1 MVTNN
6 PLKKA
11 VFLSILSANEIDELL
26 ISGKIA
32 YFKKNDIIFRENTYL
47 KSLPII
53 LKGVVRVFVINQEDT
68 TKKEVLLYYMK
79 EGETCSSSIASGI
92 FNDKIDIRVEAETDC
107 EILFVPIE
115 KFTSLLNKHPE
126 LFEMLL
132 QNYLSIFKKIVS
144 RVSALAFY
152 PLEQRVYFLIQ
163 EKSRLTGK
171 NIVETTHEELAREL
185 GSTRE
190 VITRILQQLEKDNL
204 IVVKRGKIEIINQ

>member
-1 MVTNN
+1 MISNN

-11 VFLSILSANEIDELL
+11 AFLSLLSNDEIDQLL
-26 ISGKIA
+26 LSGRPA

-144 RVSALAFY
+144 RVSTLAFY
-152 PLEQRVYFLIQ
+152 SLEQRVYFLIQ